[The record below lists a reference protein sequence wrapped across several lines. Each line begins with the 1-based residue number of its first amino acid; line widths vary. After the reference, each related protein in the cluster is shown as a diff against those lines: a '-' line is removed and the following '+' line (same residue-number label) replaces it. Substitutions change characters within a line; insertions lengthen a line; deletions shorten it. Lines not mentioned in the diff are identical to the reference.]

1 MSRTMSRTMFTFR
14 VRPEVLAEYA
24 EAHAAVWPEMLR
36 ALHETGWRNY
46 SIFTAPD
53 GTVVGYVESD
63 DIDAARAGM
72 AQRDVNARWQAAMSR
87 FFDGAG
93 PDEQMTTLTEV
104 FHLDTQLAA
113 TAPPAVPPGGTPD
126 EHAHEATPTQGAEGA
141 ADPQQGDS

>member
-1 MSRTMSRTMFTFR
+1 MFTFR
-14 VRPEVLAEYA
+14 VRPEVLDEYA
-24 EAHAAVWPEMLR
+24 EAHARVWPEMLR

-72 AQRDVNARWQAAMSR
+72 AQRDVNARWQAAMAR

-93 PDEQMTTLTEV
+93 PAEQMTPLTEV
-104 FHLDTQLAA
+104 FHLETQLAA
-113 TAPPAVPPGGTPD
+113 TARTGAGPD
-126 EHAHEATPTQGAEGA
+126 GRAGAASPTQGADGA
-141 ADPQQGDS
+141 ADPQQGES

>member
-1 MSRTMSRTMFTFR
+1 MSRVMFTFR
-14 VRPEVLAEYA
+14 VRPEVLGEYA
-24 EAHAAVWPEMLR
+24 EAHATVWPEMLR

-53 GTVVGYVESD
+53 GTVVGYVETD

-93 PDEQMTTLTEV
+93 PDAQMTTLTEV
-104 FHLDTQLAA
+104 FHLETQLAA
-113 TAPPAVPPGGTPD
+113 TAPTGRTRDGRADGPNPTPGAD
-126 EHAHEATPTQGAEGA
+126 GA
-141 ADPQQGDS
+141 ADPQQGEIR